1 VTLLFDSRV
10 LWHSLT
16 FTVRFL
22 KVLLSH
28 FEYRA
33 NLSTPSA
40 TLSNASNQEA
50 RRVAVPEFASWIPR
64 RPPPLFPNATLL
76 IAVEKLYIEEKR
88 EANTNSPI
96 QATYILMWGPTRLLH
111 GSIVAW
117 LQVLTSWSSG
127 PVCRPFYLGKL
138 LDATIWSCTIGC
150 RTQLLHDGS
159 APHRTLPCNNRVP
172 TEIVCSMRWGPV
184 SIWMCY
190 TFLGALLSF
199 QMDDLLSIQLIVAC
213 SSSYQLSLKSKFCNC
228 YTRFISLS
236 RWSTQLQLNC
246 SMPVAPDI
254 WTSGVAFVLMLL

>member
-1 VTLLFDSRV
+1 MTLLFDSRV

-33 NLSTPSA
+33 NLSAPSA

-138 LDATIWSCTIGC
+138 LDATIWSCTIEC

-159 APHRTLPCNNRVP
+159 APHGTVQQPCPHRNCLFDAVGTCQHLNVLHFFGSSFIISDGRSV
-172 TEIVCSMRWGPV
+172 VDSVDC
-184 SIWMCY
+184 C
-190 TFLGALLSF
+190 LLF
-199 QMDDLLSIQLIVAC
+199 KL
-213 SSSYQLSLKSKFCNC
+213 
-228 YTRFISLS
+228 
-236 RWSTQLQLNC
+236 STQLEIEVLQLLH
-246 SMPVAPDI
+246 SIHFALTLIYPVA
-254 WTSGVAFVLMLL
+254 T